1 MPSQHTKR
9 AHSKKGETGEKQIE
23 KKRQSHPFLYIFS
36 VIILVI
42 ILVTFV
48 GGPALSRYAGRSTI
62 VFGSYM
68 GKPIEFVPGNFLS
81 RQKDLLADQLR
92 EQEGDENIE
101 IQAYRVWRGAF
112 DQTVL
117 HTAFLYETEKSM
129 NWVSEDRLDAT
140 LITAGPYTVNGVFSE
155 DRYNSTSNA
164 ERSANRKFFREQI
177 FHEQYLQDIFASQQ
191 LSNREADFV
200 AKITETQRSFYF
212 VRYQFSDYPHEVV
225 AAYAG
230 ENRDLF
236 KKIKLSSILIKNS
249 SSEAEEIRKKLSDRT
264 SSFEELARAHSKD
277 NYAEKGGNMDW
288 RYYYD
293 LERDFEEKALVN
305 SVFEL
310 AEGQISDVLENR
322 FGWVIYRCDNPQ
334 VSMDLE
340 SQESIQVVD
349 DYLMRYERGM
359 VEDYF
364 LNKAEEFT
372 LTARQN
378 DFFTAC
384 GETGLT
390 PYTTEF
396 FPLNYQNVFE
406 INPIRVKDNQISL
419 ASASSSREF
428 FLTAFSLKENEISD
442 PVPLDDVVIVLK
454 LQDEKTTPEDE
465 EQPFS
470 MQDYYRYLAGQSL
483 QLDLQTYIMDAEK
496 LEDNFNSTFY
506 QYIMVK

>member
-9 AHSKKGETGEKQIE
+9 AHSKRGETGEKHIE

-42 ILVTFV
+42 ILVTFI
-48 GGPALSRYAGRSTI
+48 GGPALSRAAGRGTT

-81 RQKDLLADQLR
+81 RQRDLLAEQLR
-92 EQEGDENIE
+92 QQEGDQNIE
-101 IQAYRVWRGAF
+101 IQTYRVWRGAF
-112 DQTVL
+112 DQTIL
-117 HTAFLYETEKSM
+117 HTAFLYETEKSKI
-129 NWVSEDRLDAT
+129 WVTEDRLDKT
-140 LITAGPYTVNGVFSE
+140 LMTAGPYTVDGVFSE
-155 DRYNSTSNA
+155 ERWRNTPKGDRSS
-164 ERSANRKFFREQI
+164 NRKFFREQI
-177 FHEQYLQDIFASQQ
+177 LHEQYLQDIFASQQ

-200 AKITETQRSFYF
+200 AKITENQRSFYF
-212 VRYQFSDYPHEVV
+212 VRYQFSDYPQEEV
-225 AAYAG
+225 AAFAG

-236 KKIKLSSILIKNS
+236 SKIQLSSILIKNRR
-249 SSEAEEIRKKLSDRT
+249 SEAEEIRKKLSDRT

-277 NYAEKGGNMDW
+277 SYAEKGGNMGW

-293 LERDFEEKALVN
+293 LERDFEERAPVD
-305 SVFEL
+305 SIFEL
-310 AEGQISDVLENR
+310 AEGQISEVLENR

-334 VSMDLE
+334 VSIDLE
-340 SQESIQVVD
+340 SRESIQVVD

-364 LNKAEEFT
+364 LARAEEFT
-372 LTARQN
+372 YTARES

-406 INPIRVKDNQISL
+406 INPIRVKNNQVSL
-419 ASASSSREF
+419 ASATGSREF

-442 PVPLDDVVIVLK
+442 PVPLNDMVIVLK
-454 LQDEKTTPEDE
+454 LQDEKTASED
-465 EQPFS
+465 QPFS

>member
-1 MPSQHTKR
+1 MPSRHAKR
-9 AHSKKGETGEKQIE
+9 THSKRGETGQKDIE

-36 VIILVI
+36 VIILVV

-48 GGPALSRYAGRSTI
+48 GGPALSRYAGRGNI
-62 VFGSYM
+62 VFGIYM
-68 GKPIEFVPGNFLS
+68 DKPIEFVPGNFLS
-81 RQKDLLADQLR
+81 RQKDLLAEQLR
-92 EQEGDENIE
+92 QQDSDQNIE

-117 HTAFLYETEKSM
+117 HTAFLFETEKS
-129 NWVSEDRLDAT
+129 NSWVSEDRLDKT
-140 LITAGPYTVNGVFSE
+140 LITAGPYTVDGVFSE
-155 DRYNSTSNA
+155 ERYQNTSNA
-164 ERSANRKFFREQI
+164 ERYANRNFFREQI
-177 FHEQYLQDIFASQQ
+177 LHEQYLQDIFAGQQ

-200 AKITETQRSFYF
+200 AGMSENQRSFYF
-212 VRYQFSDYPHEVV
+212 VRYQFSDYPHEEV
-225 AAYAG
+225 AAFAG

-236 KKIKLSSILIKNS
+236 SKIKLSSILIKNS
-249 SSEAEEIRKKLSDRT
+249 RSEAEEIKKKLNDRT

-277 NYAEKGGNMDW
+277 SYAEKGGNMGW

-293 LERDFEEKALVN
+293 LERDFEERAPVD
-305 SVFEL
+305 SIFEL
-310 AEGQISDVLENR
+310 AEGQISEVLENR
-322 FGWVIYRCDNPQ
+322 FGWVIFRCDNPQ

-340 SQESIQVVD
+340 SRESIQLVE

-364 LNKAEEFT
+364 LARAEEFT
-372 LTARQN
+372 NTAREN

-406 INPIRVKDNQISL
+406 INPVRVRDNQVSL
-419 ASASSSREF
+419 ASASGSREF

-442 PVPLDDVVIVLK
+442 PVPLDDMVLVLK
-454 LQDEKTTPEDE
+454 LQDEKTEPED
-465 EQPFS
+465 QPFS

>member
-1 MPSQHTKR
+1 MPSRQTKR
-9 AHSKKGETGEKQIE
+9 AHGKRGETGQKDIE

-36 VIILVI
+36 VSILVV
-42 ILVTFV
+42 ILVTFI
-48 GGPALSRYAGRSTI
+48 GGPALSRLAGRSAI

-68 GKPIEFVPGNFLS
+68 GKPIEFIPGNFLS
-81 RQKDLLADQLR
+81 RQKDLLAEQLR
-92 EQEGDENIE
+92 QQDSDQNIE

-117 HTAFLYETEKSM
+117 HTAFLYEAEKSKS
-129 NWVSEDRLDAT
+129 WVSEDRLDKT
-140 LITAGPYTVNGVFSE
+140 LITAGPYTVDGVFSE
-155 DRYNSTSNA
+155 ERYRNTSNA
-164 ERSANRKFFREQI
+164 DRSSNRKFFREQI
-177 FHEQYLQDIFASQQ
+177 LHEQYLQDIIASQQ

-200 AKITETQRSFYF
+200 AKITENQRSFYF
-212 VRYQFSDYPHEVV
+212 VRYQYSDYPQEQV
-225 AAYAG
+225 AAFAG

-236 KKIKLSSILIKNS
+236 SKIKLSSILIKNS
-249 SSEAEEIRKKLSDRT
+249 RSEAEEIKKKLNDRT

-277 NYAEKGGNMDW
+277 SYAEKGGNMGW

-293 LERDFEEKALVN
+293 LERDFEGRAPVD
-305 SVFEL
+305 SIFEL
-310 AEGQISDVLENR
+310 AEAQISEVLENR

-334 VSMDLE
+334 VSMDME
-340 SQESIQVVD
+340 SRESIQVVD

-364 LNKAEEFT
+364 LARAEEFT
-372 LTARQN
+372 NTARES

-406 INPIRVKDNQISL
+406 INSIRVRDNQVSL

-442 PVPLDDVVIVLK
+442 PVPLDDMVLVLK
-454 LQDEKTTPEDE
+454 LQDEKTAPED
-465 EQPFS
+465 QPFS

-483 QLDLQTYIMDAEK
+483 QLDLQSYIMDPEK
-496 LEDNFNSTFY
+496 LEDNFSSTFY

>member
-1 MPSQHTKR
+1 MPSRHAKQ
-9 AHSKKGETGEKQIE
+9 AHSKRNETGKKIIE

-42 ILVTFV
+42 IVVTFI
-48 GGPALSRYAGRSTI
+48 GGPALSRYAGRSSI

-81 RQKDLLADQLR
+81 RQKDLLAEQLR
-92 EQEGDENIE
+92 QQESDQNIE

-117 HTAFLYETEKSM
+117 HTAFLYEAEKSGS
-129 NWVSEDRLDAT
+129 WISEDRLDKT
-140 LITAGPYTVNGVFSE
+140 LITAGPYTVDGVFSE
-155 DRYNSTSNA
+155 ERYQNTPNA
-164 ERSANRKFFREQI
+164 ERYANRNFFREQI
-177 FHEQYLQDIFASQQ
+177 LHEQYLQDIFASQQ

-200 AKITETQRSFYF
+200 AKMTDNRRSFYF
-212 VRYQFSDYPHEVV
+212 VRYQFSDYPQEEVT
-225 AAYAG
+225 AFAG

-236 KKIKLSSILIKNS
+236 RKVKLSSILIKNNR
-249 SSEAEEIRKKLSDRT
+249 SEAEEIKKKLSDRT

-277 NYAEKGGNMDW
+277 NYADKGGSMDW

-293 LERDFEEKALVN
+293 LERDFEERAPVD
-305 SVFEL
+305 SIFEL
-310 AEGQISDVLENR
+310 AEGQFSEVLENR

-334 VSMDLE
+334 VSMDME
-340 SQESIQVVD
+340 SPESIQVVD

-359 VEDYF
+359 IEDYF
-364 LNKAEEFT
+364 LTRAEEFT
-372 LTARQN
+372 TTAREN

-406 INPIRVKDNQISL
+406 INPIRVKNNQVSL
-419 ASASSSREF
+419 ASATGSREF

-442 PVPLDDVVIVLK
+442 PVPLDDMVLVLK
-454 LQDEKTTPEDE
+454 LHDEKTEPE

>member
-1 MPSQHTKR
+1 MPSRHTKR
-9 AHSKKGETGEKQIE
+9 AHSKKGETGEKDIE
-23 KKRQSHPFLYIFS
+23 KKRQTHPFLYIFS

-48 GGPALSRYAGRSTI
+48 GGPALSRSSGGGGI

-81 RQKDLLADQLR
+81 RQKDLLAEQLR
-92 EQEGDENIE
+92 QQDSDQNIE

-112 DQTVL
+112 DQTIL
-117 HTAFLYETEKSM
+117 HTAFLYETEKSKS
-129 NWVSEDRLDAT
+129 WVSEDRLDKM
-140 LITAGPYTVNGVFSE
+140 LITAGPYTIDGVFSE
-155 DRYNSTSNA
+155 ERYQNTSNA
-164 ERSANRKFFREQI
+164 DRSANRNFFREQI
-177 FHEQYLQDIFASQQ
+177 LHEQYLQDIFAAQQ
-191 LSNREADFV
+191 LSNPEADFV
-200 AKITETQRSFYF
+200 AGMTENQRSFYF
-212 VRYQFSDYPHEVV
+212 VRYQFSDYPQGEV
-225 AAYAG
+225 AAFAG
-230 ENRDLF
+230 ENRELF
-236 KKIKLSSILIKNS
+236 SKIKLSSILIKS
-249 SSEAEEIRKKLSDRT
+249 SLSEAEEIKKKLNDRT

-277 NYAEKGGNMDW
+277 SYAEKGGNMGW

-293 LERDFEEKALVN
+293 LERDFEESAPVD
-305 SVFEL
+305 SIFEL
-310 AEGQISDVLENR
+310 AEAQISEVLENR

-334 VSMDLE
+334 VSMELE
-340 SQESIQVVD
+340 SQESNQIIE

-364 LNKAEEFT
+364 IARAEEFT
-372 LTARQN
+372 NTARES

-384 GETGLT
+384 GKSRLT

-406 INPIRVKDNQISL
+406 VNPIRVRDNQASL
-419 ASASSSREF
+419 TSASSSREF
-428 FLTAFSLKENEISD
+428 FLTAFSLKEKEISD
-442 PVPLDDVVIVLK
+442 PVPLDDMVIVLK
-454 LQDEKTTPEDE
+454 LQDEKTASED
-465 EQPFS
+465 QPFS

-483 QLDLQTYIMDAEK
+483 QLDLQNYIMDAEK